1 MKIYRN
7 HLIYAMSRHNP
18 PVAFV
23 ESGATV
29 VFETCDCFSDQIT
42 SPTMTLDRL
51 DWDRINPATGPLFIQ
66 GASPGDTL
74 EVHIKDIVVNTQAA
88 MVSGPGMGLGGEQLQ
103 SNRVRILPVRGHF
116 LHFSEAMQLPMKPMI
131 GVIGTAPSGDPVS
144 NGTPGPH
151 GGNMDTRVIV
161 KGSTLYLP
169 VAVEGALLA
178 MGDLHAVMG
187 DGEISVC
194 GGEIAGEVT
203 VQLRVIKGQP
213 YPLPFLADKDHVYT
227 IHSAETLD
235 AAADQAAKSM
245 IAHLES
251 KGMDPHDA
259 ISLLSLVGNLQVS
272 QIVDPLK
279 TARFAFPRIYYDQ
292 L

>member
-1 MKIYRN
+1 MRIFRN

-23 ESGATV
+23 ESGETV

-66 GASPGDTL
+66 GALPGDTL
-74 EVHIKDIVVNTQAA
+74 EIFIEDIVINTQAA
-88 MVSGPGMGLGGEQLQ
+88 MVSGPGMGLGGDHLLT
-103 SNRVRILPVRGHF
+103 NRVRILPVRGHS
-116 LHFSEAMQLPMKPMI
+116 LCFSETLSLPVNPMI
-131 GVIGTAPSGDPVS
+131 GVIGTAPAEEPVS

-151 GGNMDTRVIV
+151 GGNMDTKVIA
-161 KGSTLYLP
+161 KGATLYLP

-178 MGDLHAVMG
+178 MGDLHAAMG

-203 VQLRVIKGQP
+203 VQVRVIKGQP
-213 YPLPFLADKDHVYT
+213 YPLPFLTDKDNVYT

-235 AAADQAAKSM
+235 RAADQAAKSM
-245 IAHLES
+245 VAHLES

-259 ISLLSLVGNLQVS
+259 LSLLSLTGNLQVS
-272 QIVDPLK
+272 QVVDPLK
-279 TARFAFPRIYYDQ
+279 TARFAFPKTYYDH